1 MSAASHQLKGG
12 NAFIG
17 FHGSIRIP
25 TPEQLEVL
33 MPAAAKKD
41 LLEWSPVQDLP
52 CYLGW
57 CGAGNPS
64 QKRLNLNPEIEIT
77 DDAPLNE
84 YYLLRQLGLL
94 PADSRLQWTRDENS
108 FPKTV

>member
-1 MSAASHQLKGG
+1 MHLLASMDP
-12 NAFIG
+12 
-17 FHGSIRIP
+17 IRIP

-52 CYLGW
+52 SYLGMVVVREIPLKS
-57 CGAGNPS
+57 A
-64 QKRLNLNPEIEIT
+64 LNLNPEIEIT

-94 PADSRLQWTRDENS
+94 SR
-108 FPKTV
+108 